1 MSRKFYLVDSIGR
14 ERSLQ
19 SDIEF
24 MWEPSGLG
32 FAENREYSQV
42 EYGFFVESSKDFEQP
57 EVAGT
62 LVFWSKKQDP
72 YQTYHEF
79 MDWVQGAKDLQ
90 LKYVPYPGRELYLDV
105 NVDGLELSEK
115 TLYGV
120 LECPV
125 IFRGTSP
132 YHKKNPLTFLFRTED
147 NRNPMRFPFEFPF
160 RFSDGGA
167 GDAQVFTPA
176 GHFPAAMELTING
189 PVSNIYF
196 KCEDAATGEMIGVLD
211 LSGVSVA
218 EGDHIY
224 YSSRPN
230 ADGVWKVSGNTRTD
244 LVEALNENEANFFTL
259 PVGKEIK
266 ATLTADTQ
274 PTFAKITRIGGNSVQ
289 ETSVQGKNRIDIDA
303 PMEARTGWEHTANGL
318 KLTASST
325 VSLIKYDLKKFI
337 SKPGKYTWSYK
348 VTASGTGSV
357 SFYTE
362 YLIDGNIAGAGSTMI
377 SQEGTFERAVT
388 FTVSDSSLTQPDC
401 LIYLAGSTDGNVVY
415 TVELIMLEEGSAA
428 SNYEPFTPDMP
439 SPEHPS
445 EIKSAGD
452 SGSVD
457 IAVNG
462 TNVLNIPVDD
472 PLRAIVDADGNIV
485 AQDYIDVEA
494 GEIVR
499 VIKEIEV
506 PDATSGATM
515 VYDDCFLLQNGNVLI
530 GRLEGVNDCACSHF
544 VYDQNHMY
552 HVGSF
557 RVNANPVNNTWLYM
571 TLSYGTVGLSSGA
584 TKEECTAAFNTWKA
598 AQKAAGTPVM
608 VQYELGEP
616 VRTPI
621 TIDTTISTRT
631 GTNTVT
637 TSGSVPA
644 RLEVS
649 AGGKMYSGETVS
661 FEVEP
666 ITHILQVHEY
676 YKG

>member
-1 MSRKFYLVDSIGR
+1 MSRKFYLIDSIGR

-62 LVFWSKKQDP
+62 LVFKKGVQDP

-160 RFSDGGA
+160 SFSDSGA

-274 PTFAKITRIGGNSVQ
+274 PTFAKIARIGGNSVQ
-289 ETSVQGKNRIDIDA
+289 ETG
-303 PMEARTGWEHTANGL
+303 E
-318 KLTASST
+318 
-325 VSLIKYDLKKFI
+325 
-337 SKPGKYTWSYK
+337 
-348 VTASGTGSV
+348 
-357 SFYTE
+357 
-362 YLIDGNIAGAGSTMI
+362 NI
-377 SQEGTFERAVT
+377 
-388 FTVSDSSLTQPDC
+388 
-401 LIYLAGSTDGNVVY
+401 
-415 TVELIMLEEGSAA
+415 
-428 SNYEPFTPDMP
+428 P

-452 SGSVD
+452 GGSVD
-457 IAVNG
+457 IAVND
-462 TNVLNIPVDD
+462 TNVLNILMEE
-472 PLRAIVDADGNIV
+472 PLRRG
-485 AQDYIDVEA
+485 DYIDPEA
-494 GEIVR
+494 GETVR
-499 VIKEIEV
+499 NIGAVEYDGTEAWICNNIASSAGKLTYNFLV
-506 PDATSGATM
+506 PLSDAAPETDSEKYM
-515 VYDDCFLLQNGNVLI
+515 
-530 GRLEGVNDCACSHF
+530 CSHGTVKDAEYNSGQEGMSCNYMTGGKIGF
-544 VYDQNHMY
+544 AIHAGRI
-552 HVGSF
+552 GSTTDDT
-557 RVNANPVNNTWLYM
+557 NAVKVQKFQTWL
-571 TLSYGTVGLSSGA
+571 
-584 TKEECTAAFNTWKA
+584 A

-616 VRTPI
+616 VRTPT
-621 TIDTTISTRT
+621 TIDTTIGTRT

-637 TSGSVPA
+637 TSGSVTA
-644 RLEVS
+644 WLEVS
-649 AGGKMYSGETVS
+649 ADGKMYSGETVS
-661 FEVEP
+661 FEVGP
-666 ITHILQVHEY
+666 ITHVLQVHEY